1 MGRSETGPR
10 LPTGAAKEPSVAFAA
25 TRVRKAGEVAQRLA
39 VYTFEGPSVLY
50 VHPSLAAA
58 EGYFE
63 AIDVENDEYIFFGQ
77 DGTVIQPSVEAG
89 RVVLTA
95 SPQQRANELQQRL
108 RTYLDHSGRLDP
120 RLADDTVSLAQLL
133 LDQERAFRESR
144 WLSRFSRA
152 LARRRAR

>member
-1 MGRSETGPR
+1 M
-10 LPTGAAKEPSVAFAA
+10 
-25 TRVRKAGEVAQRLA
+25 RKAGEVAQQLA

-50 VHPSLAAA
+50 VHPSIAAA
-58 EGYFE
+58 ESSFE

-77 DGTVIQPSVEAG
+77 DGTVIQPSVKAG

-95 SPQQRANELQQRL
+95 IPEQRADELRQRL

-120 RLADDTVSLAQLL
+120 KLADDTVSLAQLL

-144 WLSRFSRA
+144 WPSRFSRA
-152 LARRRAR
+152 LTRRRTR

>member
-1 MGRSETGPR
+1 M
-10 LPTGAAKEPSVAFAA
+10 
-25 TRVRKAGEVAQRLA
+25 RKAGKVVGHWA

-63 AIDVENDEYIFFGQ
+63 AIDVENDEYLFFGQ
-77 DGTVIQPSVEAG
+77 DGTVVQPSMEDG

-95 SPQQRANELQQRL
+95 TSEQRADELRQRL
-108 RTYLDHSGRLDP
+108 RTYLDHSGELDP
-120 RLADDTVSLAQLL
+120 ALADDTVFLAQVL
-133 LDQERAFRESR
+133 LDQEREFRESR
-144 WLSRFSRA
+144 RLSRLSRV